1 MIYASLKVS
10 EFRPS
15 LLPHSTINDE
25 KLFAFRA
32 SEYVR
37 CYRTN
42 ISEDYGGI
50 ADMRILAN

>member
-15 LLPHSTINDE
+15 LLPHITINEE

-37 CYRTN
+37 CHRTN